1 MRHTVDPRQMN
12 LFDPAEPLFAPATI
26 KHVKSDWP
34 GVFRAQMLHL
44 MPAGELG
51 EHFHPV
57 LGRPTKELYS
67 MAGAVF
73 LKEAFNL
80 TTDQM
85 IHHYLT
91 DASWQYA
98 LNLNPMEV
106 SLGKRTAERY
116 LALFSENDLATA
128 VFHEVTTAVVT
139 GLELDISRQRLDST
153 HIFSDMATFGRT
165 RLMGVAIKRFLVQL
179 KRHHKAL
186 YASLPDAFRER
197 YAPSESKMFAD
208 FKGQRQVLRQEV
220 AEDLLML
227 VSRFAE
233 DDTIV
238 NRDTYKMM
246 VRVLH
251 EQCDVQEETVT
262 VKKKTGGDVIQ
273 NPSDAEAS
281 YDGHKGPGYQAQIS
295 ETCSPANE
303 VQVITGVEVE
313 PAHCSDQGA
322 AVPMLDQ
329 LEERDRRPDI
339 LYADGSYGSDDNVV
353 EAARRGVDLQS
364 PVSGMPKQCPDRLSL
379 DDFVINDQT
388 QCVECC
394 PNGCT
399 PVSSVHDAEKG
410 ETRTEMKRSDCL
422 GCLSRKECPMRNIHG
437 RPVLKHTPKCHRL
450 ASRRAEQQTDAFRE
464 HYAIRSGGESVN
476 SGLKR
481 RTGLGRLRVRRLKKV
496 RMATMLRCAG
506 WNLFRMVAALANRKR
521 RDLAASCAV
530 FTHRG
535 ARLDRFR
542 SLKSILGRS
551 TNRIV
556 TRMPEFAPRMA
567 A

>member
-1 MRHTVDPRQMN
+1 MRHTVDPLQMN
-12 LFDPAEPLFAPATI
+12 LFDPAESLFSPATI
-26 KHVKSDWP
+26 KHMKSDWP
-34 GVFRAQMLHL
+34 SVFRMQMLHL

-51 EHFHPV
+51 EHFHPA

-67 MAGAVF
+67 MAGAVL

-80 TTDQM
+80 TTTQM

-106 SLGKRTAERY
+106 SLGQRTAERY

-128 VFHEVTTAVVT
+128 IFHEVTTAVVT

-153 HIFSDMATFGRT
+153 HLFSDMATFGRT
-165 RLMGVAIKRFLVQL
+165 RLMGVVIKRFLVQL

-186 YASLPDAFRER
+186 YASLPATFRER
-197 YAPSESKMFAD
+197 YTPSESKMFAA
-208 FKGQRQVLRQEV
+208 FKGKRQVLRQEV

-227 VSRFAE
+227 VSRFAK
-233 DDTIV
+233 DDAIF

-281 YDGHKGPGYQAQIS
+281 YDGHKGPGYQAQIA
-295 ETCSPANE
+295 ETCSKEND

-313 PAHCSDQGA
+313 PAHCSDQNA

-329 LEERDRRPDI
+329 LEEQDRKPDAM
-339 LYADGSYGSDDNVV
+339 YADGGYGSDNNVV
-353 EAARRGVDLQS
+353 EAARRDVDLQS
-364 PVSGMPKQCPDRLSL
+364 PVSGLPEQCPDRLSL

-388 QCVECC
+388 QRVERC

-399 PVSSVHDAEKG
+399 PTSSIHDADKG
-410 ETRTEMKRSDCL
+410 ETRTEMKPSDCL
-422 GCLSRKECPMRNIHG
+422 GCSFQKECPMRNVHG
-437 RPVLKHTPKCHRL
+437 RPVLKHTPKSHRL

-464 HYAIRSGGESVN
+464 NYAIRSGGESVN

-506 WNLFRMVAALANRKR
+506 WNLFRMVAALADRKR
-521 RDLAASCAV
+521 RDLASSCVV

-535 ARLDRFR
+535 AQRDRFDGFR
-542 SLKSILGRS
+542 ITLSHSIH
-551 TNRIV
+551 RIV
-556 TRMPEFAPRMA
+556 IRMSKFAPRKA

>member
-1 MRHTVDPRQMN
+1 MRHIVDPLQMN
-12 LFDPAEPLFAPATI
+12 LFDPAEPLFSSATI

-34 GVFRAQMLHL
+34 GVFRVQMLHL

-80 TTDQM
+80 TTEQM
-85 IHHYLT
+85 VHHYLT

-106 SLGKRTAERY
+106 SLGTRTAERY

-128 VFHEVTTAVVT
+128 VFHEVTTAVVA

-165 RLMGVAIKRFLVQL
+165 RLMGVTIKRFLVQL
-179 KRHHKAL
+179 KRHHKDS
-186 YASLPDAFRER
+186 YTSLTDAFRER
-197 YAPSESKMFAD
+197 YASSESKMFAG
-208 FKGQRQVLRQEV
+208 FKGKRQVLRQAL

-233 DDTIV
+233 DDTVV

-262 VKKKTGGDVIQ
+262 VRKKTGGDVIQ

-295 ETCSPANE
+295 ETCSPENE
-303 VQVITGVEVE
+303 VQVITGAEVE
-313 PAHCSDQGA
+313 PAHRSDQN
-322 AVPMLDQ
+322 AVEPMLDQ
-329 LEERDRRPDI
+329 LEEQDRHPDI
-339 LYADGSYGSDDNVV
+339 MYADGGYGSDDNVV

-364 PVSGMPKQCPDRLSL
+364 PVSGLPEQCPDRLSL

-388 QCVECC
+388 QCVERC

-399 PVSSVHDAEKG
+399 PVSSVHDSEKG

-422 GCLSRKECPMRNIHG
+422 GCPFQKECPMQTIHG
-437 RPVLKHTPKCHRL
+437 RSVLKHTPKGHRL

-464 HYAIRSGGESVN
+464 NYAIRSGGESVN

-506 WNLFRMVAALANRKR
+506 WNLFRMVAAMADRKR
-521 RDLAASCAV
+521 RSFAASCAV
-530 FTHRG
+530 FTHHG
-535 ARLDRFR
+535 TRLSRLHSRERAFGC
-542 SLKSILGRS
+542 SIS
-551 TNRIV
+551 RIAAQP
-556 TRMPEFAPRMA
+556 PEFAPRIA